1 MIPLDP
7 QDFCFLWGQLLYE
20 VEEEVKILFY
30 TFKENPVGH
39 SNFHM
44 QLDAQIDEE
53 NVSVVSHTLVNCC
66 ILLRCSVFHQ
76 DFPFVTEADGMPPS
90 LNVLALISGLWDFCL
105 SVHFTA
111 EECQFDCVTKVK
123 HLIRETNGGRAH

>member
-1 MIPLDP
+1 M
-7 QDFCFLWGQLLYE
+7 

-39 SNFHM
+39 FNFHM
-44 QLDAQIDEE
+44 EVDAQIDEA
-53 NVSVVSHTLVNCC
+53 NVSVVCHTLVNCC
-66 ILLRCSVFHQ
+66 ILLPWSVFHQ
-76 DFPFVTEADGMPPS
+76 NFLFVTEAGGMPPS